1 MNKIARFKEFTTNE
15 ELHHGYSGA
24 GEGGGSKLLQKV
36 SSKVGRWL
44 GSKLFGN
51 EVDIMRNILDG
62 ILNDPNQRSEFGID
76 EKNIELVKSE
86 VERITTEGMFKKKS
100 EEEITEILMEYI
112 PIAVSN
118 LTHLLNK

>member
-1 MNKIARFKEFTTNE
+1 MNKIARFEEFSKNE
-15 ELHHGYSGA
+15 ELTHGINHPSEY
-24 GEGGGSKLLQKV
+24 GGSQLLQKV

-112 PIAVSN
+112 PVAVSN